1 MSKICPFCKTVNEDE
16 YVYCKNCGNL
26 LENRD
31 NGYDSDVNYTTFGN
45 FENGYTLPVIDGVP
59 TEDIAAFVGAK
70 APVFIRKF
78 VKSEVIGSKTDWNW
92 PVAVLSFFMGP
103 CGAAL
108 WFLYRKMYKIG
119 LLLLI
124 FGFPIFFGPTV
135 INYYSGNLSGF
146 LVETSALP
154 SNIGAGLN
162 SVLLFAV
169 QGVKLLSAIVLSL
182 FADSWYKSFTVRRI
196 KLFHASADA
205 RYYRFGLSAI
215 GGTSG
220 GALALGIVFIF
231 SLSFLLSFLFLS
243 VRLPVL

>member
-26 LENRD
+26 LESRENTQ
-31 NGYDSDVNYTTFGN
+31 DSNVNYTTFRS
-45 FENGYTLPVIDGVP
+45 FENENTLPVIDGVP
-59 TEDIAAFVGAK
+59 TEDIAAFVGVK
-70 APVFIRKF
+70 APVFLRKF
-78 VKSEVIGSKTDWNW
+78 VKSEIVGSKTDWNW

-108 WFLYRKMYKIG
+108 WFLYRKMYKTG

-124 FGFPIFFGPTV
+124 LGLPILFGPTV
-135 INYYSGNLSGF
+135 INYYSGNLSSF
-146 LVETSALP
+146 LVETAS
-154 SNIGAGLN
+154 SNISAGVN
-162 SVLLFAV
+162 SLLLFTF
-169 QGVKLLSAIVLSL
+169 QGIKLLSAIVLSL

-231 SLSFLLSFLFLS
+231 ALSFLLSFLFLS
-243 VRLPVL
+243 VRFPVL